1 MRSPDEALDSEL
13 PTVQLA
19 PADIQL
25 RLIRRLQAF
34 VLKHPVA
41 AKAAFAALVEE
52 GLAFAKTPEG
62 QMWREKLAGSDLL
75 HRARLLLDL
84 PGLALL
90 ERQTETAYP
99 SAYLDAM
106 FMLAGAVRPGGLMEP
121 LLDWEVDRH
130 DG

>member
-1 MRSPDEALDSEL
+1 MRSPDETVDTEL

-19 PADIQL
+19 EADIQL
-25 RLIRRLQAF
+25 RLIRRMQAF

-52 GLAFAKTPEG
+52 GLAFAETPEG
-62 QMWREKLAGSDLL
+62 QMWREKLAGSELL
-75 HRARLLLDL
+75 HRVRLLLDL

-90 ERQTETAYP
+90 ERQTETASP

-106 FMLAGAVRPGGLMEP
+106 FMLAGSVRPGGL
-121 LLDWEVDRH
+121 
-130 DG
+130 

>member
-1 MRSPDEALDSEL
+1 MKSPDEAMDSEL

-19 PADIQL
+19 EADIQL
-25 RLIRRLQAF
+25 RLIRRMQAF
-34 VLKHPVA
+34 VLRHPVA

-62 QMWREKLAGSDLL
+62 QMWREKLAGSELL
-75 HRARLLLDL
+75 HRARVLLDL

-99 SAYLDAM
+99 SAYLDAI
-106 FMLAGAVRPGGLMEP
+106 FMLAGALRPGAMMEP
-121 LLDWEVDRH
+121 LLDWEIDRH

>member
-1 MRSPDEALDSEL
+1 MRSPDETLELEL
-13 PTVQLA
+13 PTVQLTA
-19 PADIQL
+19 PDVQL
-25 RLIRRLQAF
+25 QVIRRLQAF

-41 AKAAFAALVEE
+41 AKAAFSALVEE

-62 QMWREKLAGSDLL
+62 KMWREKLADSDLL
-75 HRARLLLDL
+75 HRARLVLDL

-99 SAYLDAM
+99 SAYLDAI
-106 FMLAGAVRPGGLMEP
+106 FMLASALRPDGLMEP

>member
-1 MRSPDEALDSEL
+1 MA
-13 PTVQLA
+13 A
-19 PADIQL
+19 ADIQL
-25 RLIRRLQAF
+25 QLIRRLQAF

-62 QMWREKLAGSDLL
+62 QMWREKLAGSELL

-106 FMLAGAVRPGGLMEP
+106 FMLAGALRPSGLMEP